1 MILVI
6 TKGDEADCMYIIY
19 QGEVGIF
26 GDVECTFMFATCK
39 PNQVIGEKALENDNK
54 RGASI
59 KALKDCK
66 MLRLKKL
73 HYKSIVLVSQ
83 NSLLILTFMWH
94 QLTFNIGLDIDA
106 EICCFGILKD
116 CQSTEDMVLD

>member
-1 MILVI
+1 M
-6 TKGDEADCMYIIY
+6 
-19 QGEVGIF
+19 GIF

-73 HYKSIVLVSQ
+73 HFKSIVLVRTIFS
-83 NSLLILTFMWH
+83 LIL
-94 QLTFNIGLDIDA
+94 I
-106 EICCFGILKD
+106 
-116 CQSTEDMVLD
+116 